1 MTLKSIFSLNLKER
15 QVAKQPI
22 VAKTIQNDHWFWSS
36 ANRIKDT
43 KAKAQSHNV
52 KQASFIEHCFDL
64 RGVSKTVLED
74 AVKQASKIRGYFHY
88 NIKERSKETS
98 THWFMGAA
106 GRMKQAKKEADS
118 GTGFVAQQVSGV
130 KRESF
135 KFHTHRFSEASVRNV
150 DNPTKFRVVLLEE
163 GLGNSNDAFYYSK
176 EALDSAISI
185 FTGAKIYADH
195 PTMEEEQIR
204 PERSTRDIL
213 GHFENLSVETSDS
226 GSAILCGDVDTIP
239 SSDCDWAR
247 ALMIRAVENSEK
259 FPGKEFIGLSIN
271 AAGDSESVSID
282 EVISKAPKG
291 AKPKLEEAKKNGIE
305 SVKVVRKINAAVSCD
320 LVTEAGAG
328 GKILNIIQGENQR

>member
-15 QVAKQPI
+15 QQPKAAKPEKS
-22 VAKTIQNDHWFWSS
+22 VHNDHWFWSS
-36 ANRIKDT
+36 ANRIQQC
-43 KAKAQSHNV
+43 KAKTQTQSM
-52 KQASFIEHCFDL
+52 KQAL
-64 RGVSKTVLED
+64 
-74 AVKQASKIRGYFHY
+74 KITSYF
-88 NIKERSKETS
+88 NLKERTIKPSNHKETIKVS
-98 THWFMGAA
+98 HWFWGAA
-106 GRMKQAKKEADS
+106 SRMKQAKCEADS
-118 GTGFVAQQVSGV
+118 GSAFTLQQVSGI
-130 KRESF
+130 KRESL
-135 KFHTHRFSEASVRNV
+135 KFGTTRFSEASVRNV

-176 EALDSAISI
+176 EALESAVSI

-213 GHFENLSVETSDS
+213 GHFENLSVEISPT
-226 GSAILCGDVDTIP
+226 GSTVLCGDVDTIP

-271 AAGDSESVSID
+271 AAGDSEVMSID
-282 EVISKAPKG
+282 EVMSGAPAG